1 MGSRVQLPPDF
12 SLRRLRNRPADAGE
26 KINADIKIRL
36 PKSEGD
42 NTSMVLSKLW
52 VLKALAIVMAI
63 SVSAC
68 ASKPFLKVQYQLPP
82 ASTALTG
89 ERISLAVADR
99 RNDDSFLSSNAKKSL
114 KNFNGIYSLVVLR
127 ADGSGDLIGAYDL
140 DSLLK
145 EIFKHRLENEG
156 LQVVATADNADASL
170 EIQLKEFK
178 LDIVDHKWVL
188 DMSYMAGLSKNS
200 GLIAKDSVNGS
211 AERLKLMGKNDAEKI
226 LGELV
231 SDMVNKLD
239 VAKLLQQ
246 AR

>member
-1 MGSRVQLPPDF
+1 
-12 SLRRLRNRPADAGE
+12 
-26 KINADIKIRL
+26 
-36 PKSEGD
+36 
-42 NTSMVLSKLW
+42 MVLSKQL
-52 VLKALAIVMAI
+52 VLMTLTIVMAI
-63 SVSAC
+63 LVSAC
-68 ASKPFLKVQYQLPP
+68 ASKPFLKVQYQLPS

-89 ERISLAVADR
+89 ERISLAVSDR
-99 RNDDSFLSSNAKKSL
+99 RNDDSFLSSNAKKSI
-114 KNFNGIYSLVVLR
+114 NDFNGIYSLVVLR
-127 ADGSGDLIGAYDL
+127 ADGSGNLIGAYDL

-145 EIFKHRLENEG
+145 EIFKQRLENEG
-156 LQVVATADNADASL
+156 LQVVATDADADASL

-188 DMSYMAGLSKNS
+188 HMSYQAGLSKNR
-200 GLIAKDSVNGS
+200 GLIAKESVNGS
-211 AERLKLMGKNDAEKI
+211 AERLKVMGKSDAEKI

>member
-1 MGSRVQLPPDF
+1 
-12 SLRRLRNRPADAGE
+12 
-26 KINADIKIRL
+26 
-36 PKSEGD
+36 
-42 NTSMVLSKLW
+42 MVLSKQL
-52 VLKALAIVMAI
+52 VLTALAIVMAI
-63 SVSAC
+63 LVSAC
-68 ASKPFLKVQYQLPP
+68 ASKPFLKVQYQLPS

-89 ERISLAVADR
+89 ERISLAVSDR
-99 RNDDSFLSSNAKKSL
+99 RNDDSFLSSNAKKSI
-114 KNFNGIYSLVVLR
+114 NDFNGIYSLVVLR
-127 ADGSGDLIGAYDL
+127 ADGSGNLIGAYDL

-145 EIFKHRLENEG
+145 EIFKQRLENEG
-156 LQVVATADNADASL
+156 LQVVATDADADASL

-188 DMSYMAGLSKNS
+188 QMSYQAGLSKNR
-200 GLIAKDSVNGS
+200 GLIAKESVNGS
-211 AERLKLMGKNDAEKI
+211 AERLKVMGKSDAEKI

>member
-1 MGSRVQLPPDF
+1 
-12 SLRRLRNRPADAGE
+12 
-26 KINADIKIRL
+26 
-36 PKSEGD
+36 
-42 NTSMVLSKLW
+42 MVLSKQL
-52 VLKALAIVMAI
+52 VLMTLTIVMAI
-63 SVSAC
+63 LVSAC
-68 ASKPFLKVQYQLPP
+68 ASKPFLKVQYQLPS

-89 ERISLAVADR
+89 ERISLAVSDR
-99 RNDDSFLSSNAKKSL
+99 RNDDSFLSSNAKKSI
-114 KNFNGIYSLVVLR
+114 NDFNGIYSLVVLR
-127 ADGSGDLIGAYDL
+127 ADGSGNLIGAYDL

-145 EIFKHRLENEG
+145 EIFKQRLENEG
-156 LQVVATADNADASL
+156 LQVVATDADADASL

-188 DMSYMAGLSKNS
+188 QMSYQAGLSKNR
-200 GLIAKDSVNGS
+200 GLIAKESVNGS
-211 AERLKLMGKNDAEKI
+211 AERLKVMGKSDAEKI